1 MTIISKSYTRK
12 MLSSLALISVLG
24 TTVLAG
30 CSSDKSANNA
40 ASNNSEKNSASTS
53 GSNFH
58 ADGMPIVDKPVTL
71 DVLTIRWGN
80 MGDTFTKNT
89 WLQELEKNSNVK
101 INWQV
106 ISSSDWDAQKSV
118 MLASGKMPDVIIGNL
133 AFGDSDIVNN
143 LSIFRPLD
151 DYIDKY
157 MPNLKAAMEET
168 PELKKLSTF
177 PDGKIY
183 SLPARLPSRPYSSVQ
198 PVINREWLDKLGL
211 KAPETLDE
219 LYNVL
224 KAFKEKDPNGNGKA
238 DEIPYSDSKDVD
250 INLLAP
256 FGITDIRANHMVIK
270 DGKPEYFPTS
280 EAYKAGIAWA
290 NKLYAEGLIDQETF
304 TQDDTMLTAKRQNP
318 DAALI
323 GFSYQWT
330 PDAVFGQWSKQYET
344 IAPITGTDG
353 KKYQVGEPSGMSF
366 RRNEVLITT
375 SNEHPEVTARWAD
388 QFYTGEASIQNFWG
402 AIGTSIE
409 KNSDGTYTLM
419 DPPDGTSA
427 DAWYWDSSLRDF
439 GPKYASP
446 EFEKNIKLDPTSGDG
461 LKLQLDSLGKDY
473 VTQPFPDVMYTIEEY
488 AELPTLLTDIESY
501 IKSTRAK
508 WVTKGGIDQE
518 WDGYVKKLN
527 DMGLAKLIKIYEDA
541 YNRYM
546 NIE

>member
-1 MTIISKSYTRK
+1 MTMNMNSKSYKRK
-12 MLSSLALISVLG
+12 MLSSLALVSILG

-30 CSSDKSANNA
+30 CSSDKDNKNTPSNSTGNA
-40 ASNNSEKNSASTS
+40 ASD
-53 GSNFH
+53 SNFH
-58 ADGMPIVDKPVTL
+58 QEGMPIVDKPVTL

-118 MLASGKMPDVIIGNL
+118 MLASGKLPDMIIGDI

-157 MPNLKAAMEET
+157 MPNLKAAMAET

-198 PVINREWLDKLGL
+198 PVINKQWLDKLGL
-211 KAPETLDE
+211 KAPETLDD

-238 DEIPYSDSKDVD
+238 DEIPYADSKDVD
-250 INLLAP
+250 MNLLAP
-256 FGITDIRANHMVIK
+256 FGITDIRGNHMVLK

-280 EAYKAGIAWA
+280 EEYKAGIAWT
-290 NKLYAEGLIDQETF
+290 NKLYSEGLIDKETF

-344 IAPITGTDG
+344 IAPITGPDG
-353 KKYQVGEPSGMSF
+353 KKYQIGDPNGMSF

-375 SNEHPEVTARWAD
+375 SNEHPEVAARWAD
-388 QFYTGEASIQNFWG
+388 EFYTGEASIQNFWG
-402 AIGTSIE
+402 AIGTTIE
-409 KNSDGTYTLM
+409 KNGDGTYTLM

-427 DAWYWDSSLRDF
+427 DAWYWDGSLRDF
-439 GPKYASP
+439 GPKYASA
-446 EFEKNIKLDPTSGDG
+446 EFEKSIKLDSASGDG
-461 LKLQLDSLGKDY
+461 LKLQLDSLGKEY
-473 VTQPFPDVMYTIEEY
+473 VTTPFPDVMYTVEEY

-518 WDGYVKKLN
+518 WDAYVKKLN
-527 DMGLAKLIKIYEDA
+527 DMGLEKLIKIYDDA

-546 NIE
+546 NVQ

>member
-290 NKLYAEGLIDQETF
+290 NKLYSEGLIDQETF

>member
-1 MTIISKSYTRK
+1 MTTTSKKYTRK

-30 CSSDKSANNA
+30 CSSDKDTNNAPANNGGNKA
-40 ASNNSEKNSASTS
+40 AD
-53 GSNFH
+53 SNFH
-58 ADGMPIVDKPVTL
+58 AEGMPIVDKPVTL
-71 DVLTIRWGN
+71 NVLTIRWGN

-118 MLASGKMPDVIIGNL
+118 MLASGKMPDVIIGDL

-183 SLPARLPSRPYSSVQ
+183 SMPARLPSRPYSSVQ
-198 PVINREWLDKLGL
+198 PVINQEWLDKLGL
-211 KAPETLDE
+211 KVPDTLDE
-219 LYNVL
+219 LYDVL

-238 DEIPYSDSKDVD
+238 DEIPYSDSKDID
-250 INLLAP
+250 MNLLAP
-256 FGITDIRANHMVIK
+256 FGITDIRGNHMVIK

-280 EAYKAGIAWA
+280 EAYKKGIAWA
-290 NKLYAEGLIDQETF
+290 HKLYSEGLIDKETF

-318 DAALI
+318 DASLV

-344 IAPITGTDG
+344 IAPITGPDG
-353 KKYQVGEPSGMSF
+353 NKYQVGDPNGMSF

-375 SNEHPEVTARWAD
+375 SNKHPEVTARWAD

-402 AIGTSIE
+402 AIGTTIE
-409 KNSDGTYTLM
+409 KNDDGTYTLM

-427 DAWYWDSSLRDF
+427 DAWYWDGSLRDF

-446 EFEKNIKLDPTSGDG
+446 AFEKNIKLEPTSGDG
-461 LKLQLDSLGKDY
+461 LKLQLDSLGKEY
-473 VTQPFPDVMYTIEEY
+473 VTTPFPDVMYTIEEY
-488 AELPTLLTDIESY
+488 EELPTLLTDIESY
-501 IKSTRAK
+501 IKSTRAQ
-508 WVTKGGIDQE
+508 WVTKGGIEEE
-518 WDGYVKKLN
+518 WDAYVKKLN
-527 DMGLAKLIKIYEDA
+527 DMGLEKLIKIYDDA

-546 NIE
+546 NIK